1 MFKVGNALFPLLE
14 VNPNLQVYAFDFA
27 RSAIDLMV
35 SSELYRGH
43 NESYQKLLNDSKSFR
58 VYGDV
63 HDIANEDLPLEDNS
77 MDLVLCMFVLSAIS
91 YEKQAGIFRRMCRVL
106 KPGGKLLIRD
116 YGRYDEAQL
125 RFSGKNKIEEN
136 FYVRQDGTCAYYFT
150 TEEIDEL
157 ATSAGFECEENEY
170 ITRQYANRKQVKA
183 RYRVWIHCKYKKLG
197 ETYD

>member
-1 MFKVGNALFPLLE
+1 
-14 VNPNLQVYAFDFA
+14 
-27 RSAIDLMV
+27 MV
-35 SSELYRGH
+35 SSELYREH

-63 HDIANEDLPLEDNS
+63 HDITNEDLPLEDNS

-91 YEKQAGIFRRMCRVL
+91 YEKQAGIFKRMCRVL

-125 RFSGKNKIEEN
+125 RFNGKNKIEEN

-183 RYRVWIHCKYKKLG
+183 RYRVWIHCKYKKKLR
-197 ETYD
+197 EIDN